1 MTLEHAPE
9 RELLARFGLDSDDRG
24 AARRARV
31 LWVRVPPLTAV
42 SATAPYLHNGSVP
55 TLRALLEPAPQRPVT
70 FPRGHTGFVFD
81 TRLPGNR
88 NIGHE
93 YGVHLTPQEKDD
105 LIAFMMSL

>member
-9 RELLARFGLDSDDRG
+9 REVLARFGLDSDDRG

-55 TLRALLEPAPQRPVT
+55 TLRALLEPAPSVPSPSRAATPASSST
-70 FPRGHTGFVFD
+70 RGCPATATSA
-81 TRLPGNR
+81 TRC
-88 NIGHE
+88 I
-93 YGVHLTPQEKDD
+93 
-105 LIAFMMSL
+105 